1 MFYQHIFYLE
11 THCCLVGFLNSFYPG
26 SKDGTCKMGEMWNLD
41 YGLKKITTILP
52 FVFPEWFLVCDEMP

>member
-41 YGLKKITTILP
+41 YGLKKNYNYIALCIS
-52 FVFPEWFLVCDEMP
+52 